1 MIRNLRPVLGVKKM
15 GHAGTLDPMA
25 SGLLIVLLGTACKQQ
40 DSFMELKKTYEAEVT
55 LGATSDTDDGEGEIE
70 VRGGKTGVVEAPSK
84 VRAEKA
90 LRSFIGEIEQIPPK
104 HSAIKVDGRRAYSR
118 ARGGEEV
125 VLNSRSVTVYD
136 IYDVEYDYP
145 CLQFS
150 CEVSKG
156 TYIRSLAR
164 DVGDNLGV
172 GGYLSRLRRTQIGE
186 FSVNDSCSP
195 TDSVTVL
202 QDNIQPLE

>member
-1 MIRNLRPVLGVKKM
+1 MIRKLRPELGVKKM

-40 DSFMELKKTYEAEVT
+40 DSFMELKKAYEAEVT

-70 VRGGKTGVVEAPSK
+70 VKGGDNGAAEAPSK
-84 VRAEKA
+84 ARVEEV
-90 LRSFIGEIEQIPPK
+90 LENFIGEIEQIPPK
-104 HSAIKVDGRRAYSR
+104 HSAIKVDGRRAYAR

-125 VLNSRSVTVYD
+125 VLDSRSVTVHD

-145 CLQFS
+145 SLRFS

-164 DVGDNLGV
+164 DIGENLGV
-172 GGYLSRLRRTQIGE
+172 GGYLSRLRRVRIGE
-186 FSVNDSCSP
+186 FSVRDACTPQDSAAK
-195 TDSVTVL
+195 L
-202 QDNIQPLE
+202 EDNIRPL